1 MRFGVR
7 RAGSGISSEEVFDL
21 RSLGGRFRCEKKPIP
36 LMLSVF
42 SDITTYLQPF
52 AELFQLRSVRRLSSI
67 TSANWRWFANAVR
80 SNRAIQIREAVEL
93 EVTKM
98 AADRFPQT
106 NATTSALAC

>member
-1 MRFGVR
+1 VKAR
-7 RAGSGISSEEVFDL
+7 SIL
-21 RSLGGRFRCEKKPIP
+21 RSLGDGFQREKEPIP

-52 AELFQLRSVRRLSSI
+52 AELFQLRSARRLSFI
-67 TSANWRWFANAVR
+67 TSTNWRWFAKAAR
-80 SNRAIQIREAVEL
+80 SNRSIQIREAVEL

-106 NATTSALAC
+106 NATTSTLAY